1 MHRWCNPNSQAIVVC
16 ISSHRALTIVSQS
29 ITKEVATKKHRASG
43 WLCWKVSSLTPDWQV
58 SSFVAND
65 SLHWIMGSRYSQAV
79 LGIFLFITNIY
90 FILLPFLPI
99 ISSPPTCAPVISCK
113 YGGGH
118 SLLGEYKKKKK
129 KKTFYNYKN
138 CVDC

>member
-1 MHRWCNPNSQAIVVC
+1 
-16 ISSHRALTIVSQS
+16 
-29 ITKEVATKKHRASG
+29 
-43 WLCWKVSSLTPDWQV
+43 
-58 SSFVAND
+58 
-65 SLHWIMGSRYSQAV
+65 MGSRYSQAV

-118 SLLGEYKKKKK
+118 SLLGEYKKNELS
-129 KKTFYNYKN
+129 TTTRTVSIVSAMYGGPHFQGSESF
-138 CVDC
+138 